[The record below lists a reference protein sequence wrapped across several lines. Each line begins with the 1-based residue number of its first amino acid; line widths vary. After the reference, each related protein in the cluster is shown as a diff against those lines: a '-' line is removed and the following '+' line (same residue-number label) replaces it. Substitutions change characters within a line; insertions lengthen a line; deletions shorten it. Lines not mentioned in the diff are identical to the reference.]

1 MKGLRTQE
9 NNNFIKFFEIVQN
22 EAAKSGKVF
31 FLDCEEG
38 HDGSVDGM
46 EVCNLSGW
54 LIPTDKANEF
64 EALWKNE
71 EEDDKWSDFFGFVS
85 WKDENGLKIV
95 FE

>member
-9 NNNFIKFFEIVQN
+9 NNNFIKFFEIVQS
-22 EAAKSGKVF
+22 EAAKLGKVF

-38 HDGSVDGM
+38 HDGSVNGM

-54 LIPTDKANEF
+54 LIPAEKANEF
-64 EALWKNE
+64 ELAWKKGG
-71 EEDDKWSDFFGFVS
+71 EDDNWIDFFEFVS
-85 WKDENGLKIV
+85 WKDENGLKII

>member
-9 NNNFIKFFEIVQN
+9 NNNFIKFFEVVQS
-22 EAAKSGKVF
+22 EAEKIGKVF

-38 HDGSVDGM
+38 HDGSVNGM

-54 LIPTDKANEF
+54 LIPADKAHEF
-64 EALWKNE
+64 ELLWKRE
-71 EEDDKWSDFFGFVS
+71 KEDDNWSDFFVFVS